1 MSSLNKVFY
10 RRAKSYYNDRKR
22 YMGITLYIDKTLTAE
37 RVPYELSLSMQARQ
51 LLITLHNSKNSFDA
65 AYFTQLQESIIAG
78 VLELLCIH
86 TAVSKQLPDFS
97 AVQLADTIHALPEI
111 AASVIDGMEERTQLY
126 TQALANKETD
136 FHIAFA

>member
-1 MSSLNKVFY
+1 M
-10 RRAKSYYNDRKR
+10 
-22 YMGITLYIDKTLTAE
+22 TLYIDKTLTTTAA
-37 RVPYELSLSMQARQ
+37 PYELSLSMQARQ
-51 LLITLHNSKNSFDA
+51 LLITLHN
-65 AYFTQLQESIIAG
+65 QEDIIAG

-111 AASVIDGMEERTQLY
+111 AATVIDGMEERTRIY

>member
-1 MSSLNKVFY
+1 M
-10 RRAKSYYNDRKR
+10 
-22 YMGITLYIDKTLTAE
+22 TLYIDKTLTTTAA
-37 RVPYELSLSMQARQ
+37 PYELSLSMQARQ
-51 LLITLHNSKNSFDA
+51 LLITLHNSKDSFDT
-65 AYFTQLQESIIAG
+65 AYFTQLQEGIIAG

-111 AASVIDGMEERTQLY
+111 AATVIDGMEERTWIY